1 MGADDP
7 VIIPQGNWS
16 TNVKSQIGNA
26 SMGILNY
33 NIDKS
38 IVPSSNPVSSCA
50 KPLFTASYK
59 CGADTNVAPPLTVA
73 DAWGKLARFN
83 CGDTFTKCS
92 TLKLTLNDS
101 GVLTVTDNTGHKLW
115 NSDSPVINPLNPPL
129 ALAQYAAAS
138 SAPAAGRYSQ
148 NNYISSGTYLEIG
161 QWIGSPSGNF
171 RLEMV
176 SVPASAGTAATAT
189 ATNTLQVVYNVLGC
203 SGEAEL
209 NSASSNLYSIPS
221 IHTENVGKVGFVNEF
236 GKLQPYPTTSPTY
249 DLSAGHFEFIGNYG
263 VYGGDLPGG
272 KIETDT
278 EDCQTQCISLGDT
291 CVGFVKEPL
300 SDGGKTCKLKGQAV
314 LNSGKRF
321 VNNNYEYYVRTLQVS
336 PDISCPQ
343 TIETGD
349 ASTWASLSS
358 DDMSGNMT
366 SDTKCGLSLYT
377 AQEQLAKTTALNVLT
392 ENAAGGT
399 GMMQYVT
406 GLYNKYQ
413 TLKNK
418 LLNTKTELDLSF
430 NKLEKSKQGLEDW
443 SGEQLAQ
450 LEALD
455 EDRELNMN
463 SQRYKHIMWAILA
476 IVIVISIIISIMTM
490 VSSTKSPIASIT
502 STISNALPTMPTLPT
517 LPTAAK

>member
-1 MGADDP
+1 MGVGDP

-16 TNVKSQIGNA
+16 TNVRSRIGTESRGNLDYDIIKA
-26 SMGILNY
+26 EVL
-33 NIDKS
+33 
-38 IVPSSNPVSSCA
+38 PSNLVSSCN

-59 CGADTNVAPPLTVA
+59 CGADTNLAPPLSVSN
-73 DAWGKLARFN
+73 AWGKKVRFN
-83 CGDTFTKCS
+83 CEDTFTKCS
-92 TLKLTLNDS
+92 TLKLTLDDT
-101 GVLTVTDNTGHKLW
+101 GVLTVTDRTGNKLW

-138 SAPAAGRYSQ
+138 SAPAPNRYSQ
-148 NNYISSGTYLEIG
+148 NSFISSGDYLNIG
-161 QWIGSPSGNF
+161 QWIGSPSGKF

-176 SVPASAGTAATAT
+176 TVPASAASATSA

-221 IHTENVGKVGFVNEF
+221 IHKENVGKVGFVNEF
-236 GKLQPYPTTSPTY
+236 GQLQPYPTTSPTY
-249 DLSAGHFEFIGNYG
+249 DLSAGHFESIGNYG

-272 KIETDT
+272 APETDT
-278 EDCQTQCISLGDT
+278 NDCETQCISLGDT
-291 CVGFVKEPL
+291 CVGFVKKQL
-300 SDGGKTCKLKGQAV
+300 SNGDKLCELKGQAV

-343 TIETGD
+343 TIETED

-358 DDMSGNMT
+358 DMSGNMT
-366 SDTKCGLSLYT
+366 STTKCGLNLYT

-392 ENAAGGT
+392 ENAANST
-399 GMMQYVT
+399 GMMAYVT
-406 GLYNKYQ
+406 GLYSRYQ
-413 TLKNK
+413 TLKNN
-418 LLNTKTELDLSF
+418 LLNTKTELDASF
-430 NKLEKSKQGLEDW
+430 NDLEKSKQGLEDW

-502 STISNALPTMPTLPT
+502 SSISNALPTMPTLPT
-517 LPTAAK
+517 LLSAAK